1 MKYLVVGLGNIG
13 EKYNNTRHNVG
24 FDVLDSL
31 AKEFEVN
38 FSLDR
43 LANKS
48 EFKYKGKHIHL
59 IKPTTFMNLSGQSV
73 RYWLNNLKIDIS
85 NLLIVVDDIALPFGT
100 LRLRGKGSHAGHNG
114 LKDIEANLQ
123 TNEYS
128 RLKFGIGND
137 FPKGRQVEY
146 VLGKWSSTESIDL
159 SNYIENS
166 KKIIL
171 SFCSIGLD
179 QTMSLYNNKK

>member
-13 EKYNNTRHNVG
+13 EKYNNTRHNIG

-31 AKEFEVN
+31 AKEFGVE
-38 FSLDR
+38 FSIDR
-43 LANKS
+43 LALKS
-48 EFKYKGKHIHL
+48 EIKYKGKHIHL
-59 IKPTTFMNLSGQSV
+59 IKPTTFMNLSGQAV
-73 RYWLNNLKIDIS
+73 RYWLNNLKIDPS
-85 NLLIVVDDIALPFGT
+85 NLLIIVDDIALPFGT

-123 TNEYS
+123 TNQYA
-128 RLKFGIGND
+128 RLKFGVGND
-137 FPKGRQVEY
+137 FPKGKQVEY
-146 VLGKWSSTESIDL
+146 VLGKWTTPESIDL
-159 SNYIENS
+159 VNYIENS

-179 QTMSLYNNKK
+179 QTMSMYNNKK